1 MIIFKFTLTQV
12 EDQRPYSFIFIDRF
26 QVQEILTKYM
36 NKEMKPDPYQ
46 THSQPAIIEI
56 LAAK

>member
-12 EDQRPYSFIFIDRF
+12 EDQRPYSFIDRF
-26 QVQEILTKYM
+26 QVQEIWTNDM

-56 LAAK
+56 LVAK